1 MTSTRRSLLLA
12 AGLACA
18 TGTAW
23 AQAEPWP
30 SRPIRIITPTPV
42 GVGSDAFAR
51 FYADRLSKSLNVPVV
66 VENRPGAAS
75 TLGTDAV
82 AKAAPDGY
90 TVLFSTSNPFTIAPY
105 LLKRMPYNA
114 QTDLVPVTQ
123 SLRGGSFIVAN
134 IQVPARNLAEL
145 VAQAKA
151 QPGKIAFASYGAG
164 STAHIGF
171 ELIQDATGISL
182 LHVPYKQGA
191 VPDIIGGQVSLGME
205 PPVSALP
212 HLRGGRLK
220 ALAYTGDK
228 RSAAMPDV
236 PTLSE
241 LVPGLEVT
249 TWLGFWA
256 PARTPDAVL
265 QRLYRE
271 ITAVTESA
279 EMLKFIADAGLE
291 PARATSAETAAIVR
305 RDADTMSRLI
315 KAKNITL
322 D

>member
-1 MTSTRRSLLLA
+1 MTTRRPFLIAAALALA
-12 AGLACA
+12 AGAACA
-18 TGTAW
+18 QT
-23 AQAEPWP
+23 EPWP
-30 SRPIRIITPTPV
+30 SRPIRIVTPTPV

-51 FYADRLSKSLNVPVV
+51 FYADKLGKVLNQSVV
-66 VENRPGAAS
+66 VENKPGAAS
-75 TLGTDAV
+75 TLGTDTV
-82 AKAAPDGY
+82 AKAQPDGY

-114 QTDLVPVTQ
+114 QADLVPVTQ
-123 SLRGGSFIVAN
+123 ALRGGSFIVAN
-134 IQVPARNLAEL
+134 NSFAGKNLPEL

-151 QPGKIAFASYGAG
+151 QPGKISFASYGSG

-171 ELIQDATGISL
+171 ALLEDATGIDL

-191 VPDIIGGQVSLGME
+191 VNDIIGGQVMLGFE

-212 HLRGGRLK
+212 HLRNGRIK

-228 RSAAMPDV
+228 RSSAMPDV

-249 TWLGFWA
+249 TWLGFWV
-256 PARTPDAVL
+256 PAKTPDAIV
-265 QRLYRE
+265 QRLHRE
-271 ITAVTESA
+271 ITAITHSP

-291 PARATSAETAAIVR
+291 PARATPAETAAIVK
-305 RDADTMSRLI
+305 RDADAMSRLI
-315 KAKNITL
+315 KAKNITI

>member
-1 MTSTRRSLLLA
+1 MTTRRPLLIAVTLALA
-12 AGLACA
+12 AGAALAQ
-18 TGTAW
+18 T
-23 AQAEPWP
+23 EPWP

-51 FYADRLSKSLNVPVV
+51 FYADKLGKALNQSVV

-82 AKAAPDGY
+82 AKAQPDGY
-90 TVLFSTSNPFTIAPY
+90 TVLFSTSNPFTVAPY

-123 SLRGGSFIVAN
+123 ALRGGSFIVAN
-134 IQVPARNLAEL
+134 NAFAGKNLPEL

-151 QPGKIAFASYGAG
+151 QPGKISFASYGAG

-171 ELIQDATGISL
+171 ALLEDATGIDL

-191 VPDIIGGQVSLGME
+191 VNDIIGGQVILGFE

-212 HLRGGRLK
+212 HLRNGRIK

-228 RSAAMPDV
+228 RSPAMPDV

-249 TWLGFWA
+249 TWLGFWV
-256 PARTPDAVL
+256 PAKTPDAIV
-265 QRLYRE
+265 QRLHRE
-271 ITAVTESA
+271 ITAVTQSP
-279 EMLKFIADAGLE
+279 EMRKFISDAGLE
-291 PARATSAETAAIVR
+291 PAQATPAETAAIVR
-305 RDADTMSRLI
+305 RDAEAMSRLI

-322 D
+322 E